1 MQMYIYI
8 FIFIFLADSSGEIA
22 LSENVAAPAPAVTDA
37 VQLLGDDTFDTPEVE
52 TIAKDILAMEQDSAS
67 SDPQPDT
74 QQVR

>member
-1 MQMYIYI
+1 MV
-8 FIFIFLADSSGEIA
+8 

-74 QQVR
+74 QQV

>member
-1 MQMYIYI
+1 MQTHIYIY
-8 FIFIFLADSSGEIA
+8 LADSSGEMV

>member
-1 MQMYIYI
+1 MMVNPNIY
-8 FIFIFLADSSGEIA
+8 LADRSGEMV
-22 LSENVAAPAPAVTDA
+22 LLENIAAPAPAVMITDA
-37 VQLLGDDTFDTPEVE
+37 IELLGDDTFDTPEVE

>member
-1 MQMYIYI
+1 
-8 FIFIFLADSSGEIA
+8 
-22 LSENVAAPAPAVTDA
+22 VTDA

>member
-1 MQMYIYI
+1 MV
-8 FIFIFLADSSGEIA
+8 

-67 SDPQPDT
+67 ADPQPHT
-74 QQVR
+74 Q

>member
-1 MQMYIYI
+1 MQLYIYI

-22 LSENVAAPAPAVTDA
+22 LSENVAAPAPVTDA

>member
-1 MQMYIYI
+1 MV
-8 FIFIFLADSSGEIA
+8 

-67 SDPQPDT
+67 ADPQPHT